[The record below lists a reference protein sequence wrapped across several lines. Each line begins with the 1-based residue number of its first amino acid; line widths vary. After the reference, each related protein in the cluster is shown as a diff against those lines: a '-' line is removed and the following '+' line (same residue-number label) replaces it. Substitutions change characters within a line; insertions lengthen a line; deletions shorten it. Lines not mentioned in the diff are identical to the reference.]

1 MARGHG
7 FYLTSARVG
16 GTESIVHVENT
27 NAVLLAAGTEPP
39 YSTPLGGYKVDRADT
54 PPWQDG
60 DILNSRVTTLRVGNI
75 PMFGVPGEPYP
86 SIKFTLNRQV
96 KAPVKFIFGLAQDQ
110 LGYVEEPAD
119 YGGAFQCST
128 TDEWFFTISPIFGAA
143 VVRLSRHNATA
154 LGFKVS
160 GSALPAYNPASGAPS
175 VNCTEEQIEGQ
186 GLSGIPVG

>member
-1 MARGHG
+1 
-7 FYLTSARVG
+7 LSS
-16 GTESIVHVENT
+16 ESGELRT
-27 NAVLLAAGTEPP
+27 NAGVQWIIW
-39 YSTPLGGYKVDRADT
+39 LG
-54 PPWQDG
+54 Q
-60 DILNSRVTTLRVGNI
+60 
-75 PMFGVPGEPYP
+75 
-86 SIKFTLNRQV
+86 
-96 KAPVKFIFGLAQDQ
+96 VKFIFGLAQDQ